1 MLLASVE
8 LDQKPISGLPYP
20 EEGRVQT
27 VEDSDSLGDGQ
38 NGVWHA
44 QEGVQLPDECPGTLA
59 LPQEVLKS
67 LPPDAPV
74 LAYLQARQLALL
86 TPPVDRSLL
95 HPYQLGDI
103 RGPQQLLLSRC
114 ALAVF
119 HTLLVLAFR
128 CVGWGPVYRTRMPL
142 FAIIYQYFTL
152 LDFIS
157 F

>member
-44 QEGVQLPDECPGTLA
+44 QEGIQLPDECPGTLA

-74 LAYLQARQLALL
+74 LAYLKARQLPFLA
-86 TPPVDRSLL
+86 PPVDRSLL
-95 HPYQLGDI
+95 HPHQLGD
-103 RGPQQLLLSRC
+103 
-114 ALAVF
+114 
-119 HTLLVLAFR
+119 
-128 CVGWGPVYRTRMPL
+128 VGGR
-142 FAIIYQYFTL
+142 Q
-152 LDFIS
+152 
-157 F
+157 